1 MCGIKFSALL
11 WVSYIGVPDITVM
24 VDGATDDNTD
34 EAYDVRSGTSFN
46 ITCMLSCP
54 TATVTWTQNGT
65 VIGNSNGFS
74 IANTTDGNGD
84 ITQSVLTR
92 DMAGVGD
99 TATYQCGTTV
109 QTIQSNGTAD
119 VFVYSKLNRFV
130 NIITDTHTSSTN
142 AFI

>member
-24 VDGATDDNTD
+24 VDGATDVNTD
-34 EAYDVRSGTSFN
+34 GAYDVRSGTSFN

-65 VIGNSNGFS
+65 VISNSNGFS

-119 VFVYSKLNRFV
+119 VFVYSKLNRFA
-130 NIITDTHTSSTN
+130 NIIADTHTSSTN
-142 AFI
+142 AFM

>member
-1 MCGIKFSALL
+1 M
-11 WVSYIGVPDITVM
+11 VGVPVVMVM
-24 VDGATDDNTD
+24 VDGASSGGVYN
-34 EAYDVRSGTSFN
+34 VRSGTSFS

-65 VIGNSNGFS
+65 VIDTSNGFS

-109 QTIQSNGTAD
+109 QTIQSNDTAD
-119 VFVYSKLNRFV
+119 IFVYGKFDV
-130 NIITDTHTSSTN
+130 IV
-142 AFI
+142 

>member
-11 WVSYIGVPDITVM
+11 WVPYIGVPDIIVM

-34 EAYDVRSGTSFN
+34 GAYDVRSGASFS
-46 ITCMLSCP
+46 ITCTLSCP

-65 VIGNSNGFS
+65 VIDTSNGFS

-109 QTIQSNGTAD
+109 QTIQSNDTAD
-119 VFVYSKLNRFV
+119 IFVYGKLNRFV
-130 NIITDTHTSSTN
+130 NVITDMHASSTN